1 MNGVWIWLSILPS
14 TMILSLF
21 AYRCRFYFV
30 FADHDQLR
38 FGYALWGV
46 RINLANIDQIEETT
60 IKWIQWS
67 GQGWRLKSLKH
78 IGYIT
83 GNGLG
88 IHLVLNTGREY
99 TFNCDDPK
107 AYMIVLQTE
116 TPNDEQQTQAEE
128 GLANM
133 EQLETSTAGRE
144 LEKSIDDRC

>member
-1 MNGVWIWLSILPS
+1 M
-14 TMILSLF
+14 
-21 AYRCRFYFV
+21 
-30 FADHDQLR
+30 
-38 FGYALWGV
+38 GV

-83 GNGLG
+83 GDGLG

-128 GLANM
+128 DLANM

>member
-1 MNGVWIWLSILPS
+1 M
-14 TMILSLF
+14 
-21 AYRCRFYFV
+21 
-30 FADHDQLR
+30 
-38 FGYALWGV
+38 GV

-99 TFNCDDPK
+99 TFNCDNPK

-128 GLANM
+128 DLANM

-144 LEKSIDDRC
+144 LEKSIDDQQMIAVDPSLENDLTAVDEEPKSLKQ